1 MLKHGGPVALVIDNA
16 PCHSGVEEALM
27 QYEHLLDCQILRLS
41 PYSSMFNPVENVWSF
56 IKSLVKRDL
65 SKKLTHIL
73 SLPATNVSVTEH
85 RLRALEELISD
96 AADKV
101 TPMLCAKCI
110 SSIQSKVASA
120 LNLENMTF

>member
-1 MLKHGGPVALVIDNA
+1 
-16 PCHSGVEEALM
+16 
-27 QYEHLLDCQILRLS
+27 
-41 PYSSMFNPVENVWSF
+41 MFNPIENVWSF

>member
-1 MLKHGGPVALVIDNA
+1 MAGLT
-16 PCHSGVEEALM
+16 
-27 QYEHLLDCQILRLS
+27 
-41 PYSSMFNPVENVWSF
+41 
-56 IKSLVKRDL
+56 
-65 SKKLTHIL
+65 KKQ
-73 SLPATNVSVTEH
+73 